1 MPADEHIIC
10 IHQGEDGTVCGHDE
24 WDHSED
30 QEVDL
35 DGRPLMYGVFPFCAS
50 CVDDDIA
57 GAQHPFTPGRKCPT
71 CDGSGKKIRG
81 QDIDLITGFPL
92 GDRPPCPTC
101 ADSPVR
107 GYQEM
112 VLVNSGWPPIPVWVV
127 KETRNENGIGSD

>member
-1 MPADEHIIC
+1 MTADIIC
-10 IHQGEDGTVCGHDE
+10 IHRGEGGAVCGHDE

-57 GAQHPFTPGRKCPT
+57 GAQHPMTPGRKCP
-71 CDGSGKKIRG
+71 SGCNRG
-81 QDIDLITGFPL
+81 WFENFGL
-92 GDRPPCPTC
+92 RPSDKDERLRCSTC

-107 GYQEM
+107 GYLAVTE
-112 VLVNSGWPPIPVWVV
+112 PTE
-127 KETRNENGIGSD
+127 KEGE